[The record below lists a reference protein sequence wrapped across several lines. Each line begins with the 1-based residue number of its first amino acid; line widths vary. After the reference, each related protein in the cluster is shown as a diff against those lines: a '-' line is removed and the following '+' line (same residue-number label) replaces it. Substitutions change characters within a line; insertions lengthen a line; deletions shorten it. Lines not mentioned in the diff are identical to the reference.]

1 MRACVVASNWWGLEG
16 EACVAWDGWRCMEAW
31 SLGVVDPVLM
41 VSAWWFVGPSVG
53 PSIVVPVMQLCVV
66 DQQVV
71 VPALPS
77 SWSAPWV
84 VAEPLLEV
92 QDQVELLEEVFQC
105 QKCTLW
111 ENQRCLVPCR
121 CQVVK
126 ELPDLRQAAGIA

>member
-16 EACVAWDGWRCMEAW
+16 VACVACDGWRCMEAW

-41 VSAWWFVGPSVG
+41 VSAWWWSFAEPFVG
-53 PSIVVPVMQLCVV
+53 PSIVVRVMQLCDV
-66 DQQVV
+66 DQHVV

-84 VAEPLLEV
+84 VVEPLLEV

-105 QKCTLW
+105 PKCTPW
-111 ENQRCLVPCR
+111 FQSSETQRWKVP
-121 CQVVK
+121 
-126 ELPDLRQAAGIA
+126 

>member
-1 MRACVVASNWWGLEG
+1 M
-16 EACVAWDGWRCMEAW
+16 ACVAASDWWGPEGVAWVPCDGWRCIEAW
-31 SLGVVDPVLM
+31 SMCVVDLVLM
-41 VSAWWFVGPSVG
+41 VSAWWWLFVGPFVG
-53 PSIVVPVMQLCVV
+53 PSIVVPVMQLCDV

-84 VAEPLLEV
+84 VVEPLLEV

-111 ENQRCLVPCR
+111 ENQRCLVP
-121 CQVVK
+121 
-126 ELPDLRQAAGIA
+126 